1 MNKYLYIMN
10 KKLTYQTPTV
20 LTEVGVQLEREFLKG
35 SIVDQSLLLYS
46 DGQPLEEVDA
56 ASEDFNWNNQWDWEQ
71 SN

>member
-1 MNKYLYIMN
+1 MN